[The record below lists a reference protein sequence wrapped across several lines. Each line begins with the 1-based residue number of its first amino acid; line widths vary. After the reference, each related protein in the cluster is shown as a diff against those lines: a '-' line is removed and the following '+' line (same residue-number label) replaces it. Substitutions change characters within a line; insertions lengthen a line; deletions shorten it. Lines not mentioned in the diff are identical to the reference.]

1 MNEHGIFSNTDGTD
15 IFVVQGEKV
24 RVTLGS
30 QTSKINKKKKIL
42 GVKSESEDFSLLP
55 LLKLV

>member
-1 MNEHGIFSNTDGTD
+1 M
-15 IFVVQGEKV
+15 VQGEKV
-24 RVTLGS
+24 SVTLGS